1 MKSSLVNYTKLSHN
15 YNIKDKKISQITILY
30 MTGSLIVEPC
40 SNVFVLST
48 REVSVNYGIR
58 SDDRSWVSA
67 NRENVKKV
75 CFFRY
80 YVFNSSGTII
90 CPVASNLQID
100 YAQNFDLAKAGRY
113 VVILSVGS
121 HLRTGTD
128 ADKRNLEML
137 GQGNIILHKNGFLS
151 KHLRVEQLKII

>member
-1 MKSSLVNYTKLSHN
+1 MKSSLVNYIKLSLN
-15 YNIKDKKISQITILY
+15 YNTRDRKISQITILY

-48 REVSVNYGIR
+48 REVSVNYGIG

-75 CFFRY
+75 CFFRHH
-80 YVFNSSGTII
+80 VFNSSGTII
-90 CPVASNLQID
+90 CPVVSNLQID

-113 VVILSVGS
+113 VATLSVGS

-128 ADKRNLEML
+128 ADKNP
-137 GQGNIILHKNGFLS
+137 
-151 KHLRVEQLKII
+151 